1 MLNLAPIKFNQLV
14 WHDQPYLHPMQ
25 RINVGPDFYD
35 RAAEKAAIKAHLHS
49 PDCAPLLILGERRS
63 GKTSL
68 LKLLDNYMTNDSA
81 GKFMSVCNIW
91 VGFKSCRDLIEEIWQ
106 EIQIQRRKI
115 TGPDQPFAGPKP
127 ATTAELLEALRS
139 LPFERSQKL
148 VIAIDELDSYLNEA
162 QDIAPAEG
170 PLFEA
175 LIKGLM
181 EASDLPVQLLITA
194 TCLPADLTAGM
205 ISLRLHPFNAVDLAE
220 LVRGITDATAANLSD
235 DDLAGLFELS
245 GGWPWWVKLLLL
257 CLNEAGPGEDRLS
270 RAASL
275 AVRHPN
281 VGPLVE
287 NVYFYHFDKEEKALV
302 LALSQQRGCFKAA
315 QVAAMPAPRQT
326 ALADLVERDY
336 LQRDWAG
343 DCRFK
348 IGLLADWFLMWNR
361 FEEEKGLYAGPVAL
375 D

>member
-1 MLNLAPIKFNQLV
+1 MLNLVPIKFNQLV
-14 WHDQPYLHPMQ
+14 WHDQPYLHPIQ

-35 RAAEKAAIKAHLHS
+35 RVAEKAVIKAHLHS
-49 PDCAPLLILGERRS
+49 PGCAPLLILGERRS

-81 GKFMSVCNIW
+81 GRFISVCNIW
-91 VGFKSCRDLIEEIWQ
+91 VGFKSCRDLIEEIWR
-106 EIQIQRRKI
+106 EIQIQQRRI
-115 TGPDQPFAGPKP
+115 TGQNQLPAGPKP
-127 ATTAELLEALRS
+127 ATTTELLEALRA
-139 LPFERSQKL
+139 LPFERPQKL

-162 QDIAPAEG
+162 EDIAPAEG
-170 PLFEA
+170 PLFET
-175 LIKGLM
+175 LIRSLI
-181 EASDLPVQLLITA
+181 EASDLPLQLLITA
-194 TCLPADLTAGM
+194 TCLPANLSGGM
-205 ISLRLHPFNAVDLAE
+205 VPVRLHPFSVVDLAD
-220 LVRGITDATAANLSD
+220 LVRGVTDTAAVNLSD
-235 DDLAGLFELS
+235 DNLAGLFELS

-275 AVRHPN
+275 AVKHPN

-302 LALSQQRGCFKAA
+302 LALSQKRGSFKAA
-315 QVAAMPAPRQT
+315 QIAAMPAPRQM
-326 ALADLVERDY
+326 ALANLVERDY
-336 LQRDWAG
+336 FQRDMVG

-348 IGLLADWFLMWNR
+348 IGLLADWFLTWNR
-361 FEEEKGLYAGPVAL
+361 FEEEKGLYSAQEAP

>member
-1 MLNLAPIKFNQLV
+1 MLNLTSIKFNQLV

-25 RINVGPDFYD
+25 RVNVGPDFYD
-35 RAAEKAAIKAHLHS
+35 RTGEKAALKAHLYS
-49 PDCAPLLILGERRS
+49 PGCTPLLILGERRS

-68 LKLLDNYMTNDSA
+68 LKLLDNYMTGDSA
-81 GKFMSVCNIW
+81 GRFISVCNIW

-115 TGPDQPFAGPKP
+115 SGPDQPFAGPKP
-127 ATTAELLEALRS
+127 ATTPELLEALRA
-139 LPFERSQKL
+139 LPFNPSQKL

-170 PLFEA
+170 PLFET
-175 LIKGLM
+175 LIQSLI
-181 EASDLPVQLLITA
+181 EASDLPLQLLITA
-194 TCLPADLTAGM
+194 TCLPADLTGGM
-205 ISLRLHPFNAVDLAE
+205 VSLRLHPFSAVDLAE
-220 LVRGITDATAANLSD
+220 LVGGITNAAAVNLSNED
-235 DDLAGLFELS
+235 MNGLFELS
-245 GGWPWWVKLLLL
+245 GGWPWWAKLLLL
-257 CLNEAGPGEDRLS
+257 CLNEIGPGEDRLS

-275 AVRHPN
+275 AVKHPS

-287 NVYFYHFDKEEKALV
+287 NVYFYHFNKEEKALV
-302 LALSQQRGCFKAA
+302 LALSQHRGCFKAA
-315 QVAAMPAPRQT
+315 QIAAMPASRQT
-326 ALADLVERDY
+326 ALATLIERDY
-336 LQRDWAG
+336 LQRDLAG

-361 FEEEKGLYAGPVAL
+361 FEEEKSLYYGQLIP